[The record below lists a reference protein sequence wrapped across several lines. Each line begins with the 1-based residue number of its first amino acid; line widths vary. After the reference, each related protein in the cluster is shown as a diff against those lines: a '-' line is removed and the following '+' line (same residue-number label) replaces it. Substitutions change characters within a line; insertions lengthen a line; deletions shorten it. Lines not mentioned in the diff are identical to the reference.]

1 VATHRRMEG
10 VKTVKIQEEIHGKLT
25 TLVGELTAESGKL
38 QTYADALVR
47 LLETSII
54 LPEDLVGWITQ
65 AIESRRAVGYTT
77 TADFVR
83 DAVRRRLE
91 EIQAEEFYVNVP
103 IPREEYELLNR
114 AMEETG
120 APFKNADEYMRQHI
134 REKIEQYEQYRHKGT
149 GK

>member
-1 VATHRRMEG
+1 M
-10 VKTVKIQEEIHGKLT
+10 KTVKIQDEIHEKLT

-38 QTYADALVR
+38 QTYADVLTR
-47 LLETSII
+47 LIETSII
-54 LPEDLVGWITQ
+54 LPEDLVAEITE
-65 AIESRRAVGYTT
+65 AIENRKAVGYTT

-91 EIQAEEFYVNVP
+91 EIKSEEFYIGVP

-120 APFKNADEYMRQHI
+120 APFKNADDYIRQHI
-134 REKIEQYEQYRHKGT
+134 HEKISTYEEYEAEKERKRE
-149 GK
+149 

>member
-1 VATHRRMEG
+1 M
-10 VKTVKIQEEIHGKLT
+10 KTLKVQDGIHEKLT

-38 QTYADALVR
+38 QTYADALLR
-47 LLETSII
+47 LIDTSIV
-54 LPEDLVGWITQ
+54 LPEDLVEKIGQ

-91 EIQAEEFYVNVP
+91 EVRAEEFYVNVP
-103 IPREEYELLNR
+103 IPREDYELLNR

-120 APFKNADEYMRQHI
+120 APFKNADEYIRQHI
-134 REKIEQYEQYRHKGT
+134 RERIEQYEQYRRKG
-149 GK
+149 GEK